1 MPSRCVCDRS
11 RVYLFPIFGKKH
23 VKRLECAC
31 RTKKDRSEA
40 WGESVPKQRGPTQV
54 GILGVGR
61 SIDTRCSSTSQIMRL
76 FHRSQSNNKPTVL
89 ISPSTTAS
97 RPLKSLCPVAN
108 KKQCQEIIL
117 SLGRIQGGVL
127 WFLQTLP

>member
-11 RVYLFPIFGKKH
+11 RVYLFPISGKKH

-54 GILGVGR
+54 GIPGVGR
-61 SIDTRCSSTSQIMRL
+61 S
-76 FHRSQSNNKPTVL
+76 HRYKVQQHFSDNEAF
-89 ISPSTTAS
+89 PS
-97 RPLKSLCPVAN
+97 
-108 KKQCQEIIL
+108 
-117 SLGRIQGGVL
+117 
-127 WFLQTLP
+127 